1 MIAKIKGKIQR
12 NAAIYAD
19 ALRKGKVMGLGYTM
33 LLWKN
38 HTKFLLRMRNPKDK
52 FGEVDRVVKFMEEHF
67 GAFTDRYSTLPI
79 YDYNIEKDESWKQN
93 KIWIYWNNPDS
104 MPLMVRACV
113 ERIKQ
118 MSNGHEVVIL
128 TDKNLR
134 DYVDFEPVVWEKYAK
149 GLITKTH
156 ISDFIRVAVL
166 YRYGGLYL
174 DSTVY
179 PTRPLDDKFFKSPLF
194 TNHTE
199 WDGTDAQIAHNRW
212 SSFMCGCRKGNLLM
226 RAALDVFTEYWRRYD
241 RLMDYV
247 LIDYTYNLLYE
258 HVPAIKEMIDSVPI
272 NNPDIWA
279 QQLNLGKVCT
289 KKYFQDLLTNP
300 LADVYKF
307 SYKDSIGF
315 PLQDDDGTLTLLGF
329 ICKNINIRE

>member
-1 MIAKIKGKIQR
+1 MIDKIKDKLRR
-12 NAAIYAD
+12 NAVIYAD
-19 ALRKGKVMGLGYTM
+19 ALRKGKVMGFGYTL

-52 FGEVDRVVKFMEEHF
+52 FDEVDRVVKFMEEHF
-67 GAFTDRYSTLPI
+67 GTFADKYCSLPL
-79 YDYNIEKDESWKQN
+79 YDYDITKDDSWKQN

-128 TDKNLR
+128 TDKNLH
-134 DYVDFEPVVWEKYAK
+134 DYVDFDSVVWEKYAK

-166 YRYGGLYL
+166 YKYGGLYL

-199 WDGTDAQIAHNRW
+199 WDGTEAQIAHNRW

-226 RAALDVFTEYWRRYD
+226 RAALDVFTEYWKRYD

-247 LIDYTYNLLYE
+247 LIDYTYHLLYE
-258 HVPAIKEMIDSVPI
+258 HVPAIKEMIDNVPV
-272 NNPDIWA
+272 NNVNIWG
-279 QQLNLGKVCT
+279 QQRSLPKVCR
-289 KKYFQDLLTNP
+289 KEQFEKLLSDKTM
-300 LADVYKF
+300 DMYKF
-307 SYKDSIGF
+307 SYKNSIGF
-315 PLQDDDGTLTLLGF
+315 PMESEGGQLTLLGR
-329 ICKNINIRE
+329 ICMYDKSK

>member
-1 MIAKIKGKIQR
+1 
-12 NAAIYAD
+12 
-19 ALRKGKVMGLGYTM
+19 
-33 LLWKN
+33 
-38 HTKFLLRMRNPKDK
+38 
-52 FGEVDRVVKFMEEHF
+52 
-67 GAFTDRYSTLPI
+67 
-79 YDYNIEKDESWKQN
+79 
-93 KIWIYWNNPDS
+93 
-104 MPLMVRACV
+104 MPLMVTACV

-258 HVPAIKEMIDSVPI
+258 HVPSIKKMIDSVPI
-272 NNPDIWA
+272 NNVNIWG
-279 QQLNLGKVCT
+279 QQHNLPKVYS
-289 KKYFQDLLTNP
+289 KEQFEKLLSDKSMDL
-300 LADVYKF
+300 YKF
-307 SYKDSIGF
+307 SYKNSIGF
-315 PLQDDDGTLTLLGF
+315 PRQDEKGELTLLGR
-329 ICKNINIRE
+329 ICMCDKSK